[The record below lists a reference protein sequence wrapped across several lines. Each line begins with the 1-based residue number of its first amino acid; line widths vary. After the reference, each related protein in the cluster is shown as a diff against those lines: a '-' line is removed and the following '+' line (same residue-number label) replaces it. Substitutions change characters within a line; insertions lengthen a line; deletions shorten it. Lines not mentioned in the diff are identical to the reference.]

1 MNAMSYGEPPTEPT
15 PLTGPPT
22 SAAPPVAVG
31 AGFPAG
37 PPTARPL
44 APPTA
49 PSAPSSPP
57 LGAPTG
63 PAGYP
68 VVPPAFNAP
77 APGQYG
83 GGGAHGGWGQHGAPA
98 PSPAPRPSG
107 GAGRKVA
114 IGLLLVLAL
123 LAGVAGGYGLSQA
136 TKSGDNTAAPQDRQV
151 PSLPQLD
158 PSSGSGNGQQLPT
171 DPTGGQST
179 APSNQPGTSGSGA
192 AANVDSDAV
201 AAKVVP
207 GVVNIN
213 TLTAQGQGAGTGIT
227 LTSDGYI
234 VTNNHVVRGATRI
247 VVTDA
252 DTGQRYEAK
261 VVGTAKS
268 KDVAVIKLQ
277 DAKGLD
283 VVKIG
288 DSDSVKVGDAV
299 VALGNAGG
307 QGGSPSVVTGS
318 VTALNRSITASDESG
333 SQSQRLSNLIQTNAN
348 IVPGDS
354 GGPLANADGE
364 VIGIN
369 AAAASTNEVSTNDEG
384 YAIPINQAMDL
395 VDQIKAGK
403 ESDVV
408 RIGARGVLGVSV
420 TNASSADDPF
430 GQSGSG
436 NGSTAGGSQSAIS
449 GATVGAVAD
458 GSGAAKAGVTAGST
472 ITAVNGTKITSAESL
487 TTTLAKA
494 KPGDTVKLTWTDSS
508 GQSHTASV
516 TLTAGPPD

>member
-1 MNAMSYGEPPTEPT
+1 MSYGEPPTEPT

-22 SAAPPVAVG
+22 AAHPTAAPVMASV
-31 AGFPAG
+31 FPAG
-37 PPTARPL
+37 PPTAMPL

-49 PSAPSSPP
+49 PTGPPLSAPSAP
-57 LGAPTG
+57 L
-63 PAGYP
+63 GYP
-68 VVPPAFNAP
+68 VVPPAFNGP
-77 APGQYG
+77 LPGQYG
-83 GGGAHGGWGQHGAPA
+83 GGSNGGWGNGAPQ
-98 PSPAPRPSG
+98 PAPVPRSGG

-123 LAGVAGGYGLSQA
+123 LAGIAGGYGLSQA
-136 TKSGDNTAAPQDRQV
+136 TQTRDNTAAPQDRQV
-151 PSLPQLD
+151 PQLPPLD
-158 PSSGSGNGQQLPT
+158 PSSGAGNQQQSPSGQST
-171 DPTGGQST
+171 DPTGQPST
-179 APSNQPGTSGSGA
+179 QPNTPGSGA
-192 AANVDSDAV
+192 TADADSV
-201 AAKVVP
+201 ASKVVP
-207 GVVNIN
+207 GVVNVN

-227 LTSDGYI
+227 LTADGYI

-261 VVGTAKS
+261 VVGTAKT
-268 KDVAVIKLQ
+268 KDLAVIKLE
-277 DAKGLD
+277 DASGLQ

-288 DSDSVKVGDAV
+288 DSDKVKVGDAV

-307 QGGSPSVVTGS
+307 QGGSPSVVTGN
-318 VTALNRSITASDESG
+318 VTALNRTITASDESG

-354 GGPLANADGE
+354 GGPLANTDGE

-384 YAIPINQAMDL
+384 YAIPINQAMDI
-395 VDQIKAGK
+395 VGQIKAGK

-420 TNASSADDPF
+420 TNASSPDDPF
-430 GQSGSG
+430 GQNGPGQGGSGSG
-436 NGSTAGGSQSAIS
+436 GTGQNGSQSTIS

-472 ITAVNGTKITSAESL
+472 ITAANGTKITSAESL
-487 TTTLAKA
+487 TTTLSKA
-494 KPGDTVKLTWTDSS
+494 KPGDTVKLTWTDPS
-508 GQSHTASV
+508 GGSHNASV

>member
-1 MNAMSYGEPPTEPT
+1 MRAMSYGEPPTEPT

-22 SAAPPVAVG
+22 SAAPNVAVG
-31 AGFPAG
+31 ASRFPAG
-37 PPTARPL
+37 PPTAMPL

-49 PSAPSSPP
+49 PTGPP
-57 LGAPTG
+57 LGAPNG
-63 PAGYP
+63 PVGYP
-68 VVPPAFNAP
+68 VVPPAFNGP
-77 APGQYG
+77 LPGQFSG
-83 GGGAHGGWGQHGAPA
+83 GGSNGGWGQGGPPPAPA
-98 PSPAPRPSG
+98 PRSGG

-123 LAGVAGGYGLSQA
+123 LAGVAGGFGLSQA

-151 PSLPQLD
+151 PELPQVD
-158 PSSGSGNGQQLPT
+158 PNGGASNGQQLPT

-179 APSNQPGTSGSGA
+179 DPSGRPSTSGSDA
-192 AANVDSDAV
+192 AVDSDSV

-227 LTSDGYI
+227 LTADGYI

-252 DTGQRYEAK
+252 DSGQRYEAK

-268 KDVAVIKLQ
+268 KDVAVIKLE

-307 QGGSPSVVTGS
+307 QGGSPSVVTGN

-430 GQSGSG
+430 GQGG
-436 NGSTAGGSQSAIS
+436 AGIGGTTGGSQSAVG

-458 GSGAAKAGVTAGST
+458 GSGAAKAGVTAGSM
-472 ITAVNGTKITSAESL
+472 ITAVDGTKITSAESL
-487 TTTLAKA
+487 TTTLARA
-494 KPGDTVKLTWTDSS
+494 KPGDTVKLTWTDPS